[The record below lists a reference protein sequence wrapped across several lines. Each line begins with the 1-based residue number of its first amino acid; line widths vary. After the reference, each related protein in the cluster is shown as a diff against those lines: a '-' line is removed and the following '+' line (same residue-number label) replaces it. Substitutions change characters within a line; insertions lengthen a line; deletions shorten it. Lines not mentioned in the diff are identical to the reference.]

1 MTRERIA
8 CCLLLALLVATP
20 ATGAEVRTWSADAPF
35 AGGPLITIDFGAE
48 LADIT
53 SLEAVVTG
61 IGGAQDWV
69 IYQGMGNPTGSV
81 PFAMTLDGAG
91 GSAVV
96 SGDWMPILEPFTQ
109 NLLFAP
115 AGDWAFLQ
123 DGVMTLGVTYV
134 HDALPQYPMCYAT
147 GYTLPVIS
155 HLELI
160 VTYGAAVPVEVSR
173 WGEVK
178 ALFR

>member
-61 IGGAQDWV
+61 MGGAQDWV

-81 PFAMTLDGAG
+81 PFAMTLDGGDG
-91 GSAVV
+91 GAVV
-96 SGDWMPILEPFTQ
+96 SGDWMPILEPFSHD
-109 NLLFAP
+109 LLFAP
-115 AGDWAFLQ
+115 VGDWAFLE
-123 DGVMTLGVTYV
+123 DGVMTLGVSYV
-134 HDALPQYPMCYAT
+134 HAPLPQYPMCYAT
-147 GYTLPVIS
+147 GYTLPVID

-160 VTYGAAVPVEVSR
+160 VTFGAAVPVEVGS
-173 WGEVK
+173 WGGVK